1 LAAGSGSQELKVK
14 PRTVQIVI
22 DKDVLR
28 AADQAARRTKRKRSS
43 RDLFSFRAGSSLL
56 IPYYKVS
63 LARDGSEFR
72 VHEVVVGP
80 TPDVERS
87 RRSVSS
93 FLRYHGLEKVPV
105 EVSGVPYRNW

>member
-1 LAAGSGSQELKVK
+1 MLKD
-14 PRTVQIVI
+14 P
-22 DKDVLR
+22 
-28 AADQAARRTKRKRSS
+28 
-43 RDLFSFRAGSSLL
+43 SFREEREWRIIS
-56 IPYYKVS
+56 PYYKVS

-93 FLRYHGLEKVPV
+93 FLRHHGLEKVPV